1 VTSGPVPQQPAR
13 SIAGGAL
20 LAASARVGF
29 VFGGALV
36 TVLVAR
42 LLGPDD
48 SGGFLVISSL
58 LLTLITLSTLGLEI
72 GAAWMVASER
82 WPLRS
87 ALASSGL
94 AAVAL
99 GLLGAS
105 IGMAIYGLSSDSAFE
120 GIELEVA
127 LLAMAALP
135 PALVVTIY
143 AQLAIAIE
151 RYEAALV
158 MSGTQAIVY
167 VAGVAVL
174 AAALDL
180 DGAAAGLFA
189 GWVAGALVALA
200 WGRRAARNWEGERGS
215 IEATRIRQAL
225 AFGIKLYAANAA
237 AILIYRFDVFL
248 LNAYAGSAEAGY
260 YAVAIAATTA
270 LVVLPTALGNVLF
283 PRLASLSD
291 GEADEPR
298 RREVQDQAVRHTV
311 LIVIVS
317 SLLLAAA
324 LPVLTEPV
332 FGEEFGPAV
341 VPGLILIPGA
351 AALGLATT
359 FYSALAGRERPEY
372 AMWIA
377 LITTPAAIG
386 LYFVL
391 IPWLAAEGAALGS
404 DVAYI
409 SSAVMAAV
417 ALRRVSGPSEGIR
430 AVLPGRAELKDY
442 KVLARQV
449 RHRFRRGL
457 FKGTPPVEAP
467 AAAGRAA
474 LQRTT
479 AVAGVPSPAGARAAA
494 DGAGAPV
501 AAVPAEAPART
512 DPPALPDVPAP
523 PEPATVPEA
532 AEVAPD
538 GLPAEAPPALD
549 VAVVIPHYNHG
560 RYIADAVTSAL
571 AQDVGRPRVV
581 VVDDG
586 STDPEAEAAL
596 AALPEGVEL
605 IRQPNAGQAAAR
617 NAGALA
623 TTEPLLLFL
632 DADDRLPPD
641 AIGSLREALVQDPQ
655 AAYAYGRMRYFGAW
669 SGVVEFPPFDPF
681 RLLYRSVV
689 GWIGLVRREAF
700 QQVGGFAQ
708 EQAGFEDWDLMLA
721 FLEQGWGAVGIDPV
735 VLEYRKH
742 HDTSALESHRNNY
755 RRHYRELRRR
765 HAGLYE
771 RAPELA
777 ARTDLSPAGRMA
789 YRTWWAWR
797 PLPARLERT
806 LYGMRFGR

>member
-1 VTSGPVPQQPAR
+1 VTSGPAPQQQPR
-13 SIAGGAL
+13 SLAGGAL
-20 LAASARVGF
+20 LAASARIGF

-48 SGGFLVISSL
+48 SGAFLVISSL

-72 GAAWMVASER
+72 GAAWMVASRR
-82 WPLRS
+82 WPLPS
-87 ALASSGL
+87 ALVSSGL
-94 AAVAL
+94 AAL
-99 GLLGAS
+99 GLGLIGGA
-105 IGMAIYGLSSDSAFE
+105 IGMAIYGLSADTAFE
-120 GIELEVA
+120 GIDLEVA
-127 LLAMAALP
+127 LLAMGALP
-135 PALVVTIY
+135 PALIVSIY
-143 AQLAIAIE
+143 AQLAIATE

-167 VAGVAVL
+167 VAGVAIL

-180 DGAAAGLFA
+180 EGAAAGLFA

-200 WGRRAARNWEGERGS
+200 WGQRAARSWEGDRGS
-215 IEATRIRQAL
+215 IETARVRTAL

-248 LNAYAGSAEAGY
+248 LNAYAGAAEAGY

-283 PRLASLSD
+283 PRLAALSD
-291 GEADEPR
+291 GEGDEPR
-298 RREVQDQAVRHTV
+298 RREVQDQAIRHTI
-311 LIVIVS
+311 LIVIAS
-317 SLLLAAA
+317 SILLAAA

-332 FGEEFGPAV
+332 FGQEFGPAV
-341 VPGLILIPGA
+341 IPGLILIPGA

-377 LITTPAAIG
+377 FMTTPVAIA

-391 IPWLAAEGAALGS
+391 IPWLEAEGAALGS

-409 SSAVMAAV
+409 SSAVMAGI
-417 ALRRVSGPSEGIR
+417 ALRRVSGPGEGIR
-430 AVLPGRAELKDY
+430 ATLPGRAELRDY

-449 RHRFRRGL
+449 RHRFERGL
-457 FKGTPPVEAP
+457 FKGPPPVEVP

-474 LQRTT
+474 VQRTT

-494 DGAGAPV
+494 DGAGTQP
-501 AAVPAEAPART
+501 AAVPAEAAATTEAPPH
-512 DPPALPDVPAP
+512 PPAPAAPGAP
-523 PEPATVPEA
+523 PVPEV
-532 AEVAPD
+532 AEGP
-538 GLPAEAPPALD
+538 PAGRPAVAPPALD

-560 RYIADAVTSAL
+560 RYIADAVASAL
-571 AQDVGRPRVV
+571 AQDVGRPRIV

-586 STDPEAEAAL
+586 STDPEAELAL
-596 AALPEGVEL
+596 ASLPEEVEL
-605 IRQPNAGQAAAR
+605 IRQANAGQAAAR
-617 NAGALA
+617 NAGARV
-623 TTEPLLLFL
+623 TTEPMLLFL

-641 AIGSLREALVQDPQ
+641 AIGSLREALAREPG

-700 QQVGGFAQ
+700 EQVGGFDQ

-721 FLEQGWGAVGIDPV
+721 FLERDWGAVGIDPV

-742 HDTSALESHRNNY
+742 HDTSALESHRSNY

-765 HAGLYE
+765 HAELYR
-771 RAPELA
+771 RAPDLA
-777 ARTDLSPAGRMA
+777 AGTDLSPAGRLA

-797 PLPARLERT
+797 PLPARLERA
-806 LYGMRFGR
+806 LYGLRFGR